1 MPSENI
7 THIDIVQHPEF
18 DLTPETGAAL
28 SEALASEHFMLWGH
42 GTNVTDPESFFNKG
56 VYMNGAWGDGGY
68 DSITSIA
75 LPLTPAGGQFGKQD
89 IADMHHMAHWPHK
102 RGDVKESN
110 VVLLAVPHGD
120 LEAGIPAGVMDRYLV
135 DTDQGET
142 FPADLVVGFFDPMT
156 RRIRMNPSFR
166 ATPEL
171 RQKYLQIVKA
181 RADAAPTGLE
191 LLSSRSANTGTIALA
206 NAEIV
211 TTPVND
217 TGTDDIDLV
226 W

>member
-1 MPSENI
+1 MTSENF
-7 THIDIVQHPEF
+7 THTDILHQTQF

-28 SEALASEHFMLWGH
+28 SEALTSEQFVLWGH

-75 LPLTPAGGQFGKQD
+75 LPLTPAEGQFGKQD
-89 IADMHHMAHWPHK
+89 ITDMHHMTHWPHK
-102 RGDVKESN
+102 RGNIEESN

-120 LEAGIPAGVMDRYLV
+120 IEAGIPAGVVDRHLV
-135 DTDQGET
+135 DTEQGET
-142 FPADLVVGFFDPMT
+142 FPADLVVGFFEPTT
-156 RRIRMNPSFR
+156 RHIRMNPLFR
-166 ATPEL
+166 ATPDL
-171 RQKYLQIVKA
+171 RQKYLQLVKA

-191 LLSSRSANTGTIALA
+191 LLSSRSANTGTIALT

-211 TTPVND
+211 AAPVNNA
-217 TGTDDIDLV
+217 GTDDIDLV